1 MTIGEI
7 LAKAGIDTLLGMGTV
22 FLMLMFISFVIYLF
36 RFVNGE
42 KKPEIQAETE
52 AAALET
58 PEPQGREDQLAA
70 VIAAAVAASLR
81 EDKETEKE
89 IDPDEYIVRSIKRRR

>member
-42 KKPEIQAETE
+42 KKPKIEAETE
-52 AAALET
+52 EAALEAS
-58 PEPQGREDQLAA
+58 ELQGREDRLAA

-81 EDKETEKE
+81 EDKESEKE
-89 IDPDEYIVRSIKRRR
+89 IDPDEYIVRSIRRRR